1 MFKNLM
7 LERKSM
13 INLPLV
19 LQIFALI
26 NPLSSLPVLVVAY
39 KRGLNVKEIA
49 LQATFIAFAI
59 AVAIIAL
66 GQYIFILFNVGI
78 DEFRVAGGVVLFLL
92 GLSTAR
98 NSVATYTK
106 ADSAEAITSLIATPL
121 LTGPAVISFITI
133 KTYELGTFVVSINT
147 FLSFVLVGVVFYSL
161 SSLIPRINL
170 RVVGILSRILGLFL
184 LAVSIGMISTGIKG
198 IFGI

>member
-1 MFKNLM
+1 M

-26 NPLSSLPVLVVAY
+26 NPLSSLPVLVVAH
-39 KRGLNVKEIA
+39 KRGLNVKGIA

-78 DEFRVAGGVVLFLL
+78 DEFRIAGGVVLFLL

-106 ADSAEAITSLIATPL
+106 VDSAEAITSLIATPL

-147 FLSFVLVGVVFYSL
+147 FLSFVLVGVVFYTL

-184 LAVSIGMISTGIKG
+184 LAVSIGMISTGIKE